1 MLKNAISCF
10 AFGRQVH
17 VIGYG
22 LEADSAWPMIAIVL
36 FICFIDDEFETQNQV
51 MRETRLTVI

>member
-1 MLKNAISCF
+1 M
-10 AFGRQVH
+10 
-17 VIGYG
+17 IGYG